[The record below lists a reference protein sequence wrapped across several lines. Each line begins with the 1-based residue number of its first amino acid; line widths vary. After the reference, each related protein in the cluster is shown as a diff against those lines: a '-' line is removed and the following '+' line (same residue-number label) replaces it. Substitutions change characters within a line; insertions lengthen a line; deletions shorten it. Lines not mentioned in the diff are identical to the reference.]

1 MAEAMAEVLGM
12 DAVYGCG
19 PAERTGLLS
28 GSERGWSVPRRKGKV
43 PVVQAD
49 AASHGH
55 DLSKCYGYGNT
66 LADSW
71 FMALC
76 GHAVAVSPEGALRRH
91 AEKEGWTVVDWR
103 S

>member
-19 PAERTGLLS
+19 PDVRSGVLS

-43 PVVQAD
+43 PVVQSD
-49 AASHGH
+49 AKENGH
-55 DLSKCYGYGNT
+55 DLSRCYGYGNT

-76 GHAVAVSPEGALRRH
+76 GHPIAINPERPLLRH
-91 AEKEGWTVVDWR
+91 ALEQGWEHYEWI
-103 S
+103 